1 MLPPSLG
8 RYYGVVSGA
17 SLPPPREAAGLLARG
32 RRLLRRHL
40 RRAARALRPPRVR
53 FVYDPAY
60 DRHLWGVPLDPLR
73 ADRILAFLVEEGLVT
88 HEEISTP
95 RPAAMKNLLLA
106 HTPEYVESLQRAA
119 TLTAILGTPVSD
131 DERERVLDL
140 QRLMVGGT
148 IQATRIALA
157 SGQVAIN
164 LGGGFHHA
172 ASDRGMGFCVFND
185 VSVAIRRLRSRGWNG
200 RVLVVDLDLH
210 DGNGTRV
217 AFADDTTVHTFSIH
231 NDHWG
236 DTTALE
242 STSIALG
249 SGVSD
254 EVYLGTLLKS
264 LPPVVERFA
273 PSLIVY
279 IAGCDVAASD
289 ALGNWRITADGV
301 LARDRLVAELAFV
314 RHLPLVVL
322 LGGGYGDEAW
332 RYSARFFA
340 WLLARR
346 PIEPPNNEELTLL
359 RFRQIKAR
367 LDPLALTAATSDTD
381 WGLSEEDLVGI
392 LPGVP
397 RQTRFLNYYSKVGV
411 ELMLERFGILNLLRA
426 KGFLNPVLQLEVDHP
441 LGQTLRV
448 VNGGSGGELLIEV
461 RLNRSTRL
469 IPGMEVLVIEWL
481 LLQNPRADFTA
492 HRPPLPGQQHPGLG
506 ILTEVFGWLVV
517 MCESLQLDGI
527 FVHPS
532 HFHIA
537 ALSRRHL
544 RFLNPADEALF
555 RTLSLALAGMSLSA
569 GSRAVEA
576 GEVWDVDGE
585 TQVSWGVHPMVL
597 PVSQRLRQRVE
608 GEEYERQVE
617 AAYRR
622 LQYRPRRSPNA
633 VH

>member
-1 MLPPSLG
+1 M
-8 RYYGVVSGA
+8 
-17 SLPPPREAAGLLARG
+17 
-32 RRLLRRHL
+32 
-40 RRAARALRPPRVR
+40 
-53 FVYDPAY
+53 Y

-73 ADRILAFLVEEGLVT
+73 ADRILAFLAEERLVT
-88 HEEISTP
+88 QEEISTP

-106 HTPEYVESLQRAA
+106 HSPEYVETLQRAT
-119 TLTAILGTPVSD
+119 TLTSILGTPVG
-131 DERERVLDL
+131 DEDRERILDL

-157 SGQVAIN
+157 SRHVGVN

-172 ASDRGMGFCVFND
+172 AADRGMGFCVFND
-185 VSVAIRRLRSRGWNG
+185 IVVAVRRLRQRGFSG

-210 DGNGTRV
+210 DGNGTRA
-217 AFADDTTVHTFSIH
+217 AFADDATVHTFSIH

-236 DTTALE
+236 ETAALE

-249 SGVSD
+249 GGVSD
-254 EVYLGTLLKS
+254 EAYLGTLLKT
-264 LPPVVERFA
+264 LPPLVERFD
-273 PSLIVY
+273 PTLILYV
-279 IAGCDVAASD
+279 AGCDVAAND
-289 ALGNWRITADGV
+289 ALGNWRITADGIV
-301 LARDRLVAELAFV
+301 ARDRLVAEQAFGRRV
-314 RHLPLVVL
+314 PLVVM

-332 RYSARFFA
+332 RHSARFFA

-346 PIEPPNNEELTLL
+346 AVEPPDNEELTLL

-367 LDPLALTAATSDTD
+367 LDPLALTSTASDSD
-381 WGLSEEDLVGI
+381 WGLTEEDLVGI

-411 ELMLERFGILNLLRA
+411 ELMLERFGIFNLLGA
-426 KGFLNPVLQLEVDHP
+426 KGFRTPTLQLDLDHP

-448 VNGGSGGELLIEV
+448 WNGGTGAELLIEV
-461 RLNRSTRL
+461 RLNRSTRAVPDMEAL
-469 IPGMEVLVIEWL
+469 IIEWL
-481 LLQNPRADFTA
+481 LLQNPRIPFAA

-517 MCESLQLDGI
+517 MCESLKLDGI

-544 RFLNPADEALF
+544 RFLDPAHEALF
-555 RTLSLALAGMSLSA
+555 RALAVTLA
-569 GSRAVEA
+569 GLPLGAASRALDTR
-576 GEVWDVDGE
+576 EVWDRDSGE
-585 TQVSWGVHPMVL
+585 PVSWGVHPMVL
-597 PVSQRLRQRVE
+597 AVSERLRERVE
-608 GEEYERQVE
+608 GRVYEAG
-617 AAYRR
+617 AAAAHRR
-622 LQYRPRRSPNA
+622 LEYRPGGGSGA

>member
-1 MLPPSLG
+1 MLQS
-8 RYYGVVSGA
+8 GV
-17 SLPPPREAAGLLARG
+17 RLAR
-32 RRLLRRHL
+32 RQW
-40 RRAARALRPPRVR
+40 RRAIFALRPPRVR
-53 FVYDPAY
+53 FVYDPLY

-73 ADRILAFLVEEGLVT
+73 ADRILAFLAEEGLVSQ
-88 HEEISTP
+88 EEISTP

-106 HTPEYVESLQRAA
+106 HTPEYVETLQRAS
-119 TLTAILGTPVSD
+119 TLTAILGTPVGEE
-131 DERERVLDL
+131 EREPILDL

-157 SGQVAIN
+157 SGHVGVN

-172 ASDRGMGFCVFND
+172 TADRGMGFCVFND
-185 VSVAIRRLRSRGWNG
+185 IVVAVRRLRRRGFAG

-210 DGNGTRV
+210 DGNGTRA
-217 AFADDTTVHTFSIH
+217 AFADDPTVHTFSIH

-236 DTTALE
+236 ATGAVE

-249 SGVSD
+249 DGVSD
-254 EVYLGTLLKS
+254 EVYLGTLLKT
-264 LPPVVERFA
+264 LPPLVERFEPA
-273 PSLIVY
+273 LIIY

-289 ALGNWRITADGV
+289 ALGNWSITADGT
-301 LARDRLVAELAFV
+301 LARDRLVAELAFGRRV
-314 RHLPLVVL
+314 PLVVL

-346 PIEPPNNEELTLL
+346 VIEPPDNEELTLL

-367 LDPLALTAATSDTD
+367 LDPLSLTSTPSSGD
-381 WGLSEEDLVGI
+381 WGLTEEDLVGI

-411 ELMLERFGILNLLRA
+411 ELMLERFGIFHLLRA
-426 KGFLNPVLQLEVDHP
+426 KGFRSPTLQLDLDHP

-448 VNGGSGGELLIEV
+448 YNGGPGGELLMETRV
-461 RLNRSTRL
+461 NRSVRAV
-469 IPGMEVLVIEWL
+469 PDMEVLVVEWL
-481 LLQNPRADFTA
+481 LLQNPRASFPA

-537 ALSRRHL
+537 AVSRKHL
-544 RFLNPADEALF
+544 RFLHPEHEALF
-555 RTLSLALAGMSLSA
+555 RALAAVLA
-569 GSRAVEA
+569 GLPLATASRALEA
-576 GEVWDVDGE
+576 GEVRDLDNDQPVF
-585 TQVSWGVHPMVL
+585 WGVHPMVL

-608 GEEYERQVE
+608 GEAYEAQV
-617 AAYRR
+617 AAAMRR
-622 LQYRPRRSPNA
+622 LEYRPGSRSGA
-633 VH
+633 LY

>member
-1 MLPPSLG
+1 MGETPSRLP
-8 RYYGVVSGA
+8 
-17 SLPPPREAAGLLARG
+17 ARG
-32 RRLLRRHL
+32 ESRNGVLQRGVRLVRRQV
-40 RRAARALRPPRVR
+40 RRAVFALRPPRVR

-73 ADRILAFLVEEGLVT
+73 ADRILAFLAEEGLVT
-88 HEEISTP
+88 QEEISTP

-106 HTPEYVESLQRAA
+106 HTPEYVETLQRAA
-119 TLTAILGTPVSD
+119 TLTSILGTPVG
-131 DERERVLDL
+131 DEDRESILDL

-157 SGQVAIN
+157 SRHVGVN

-172 ASDRGMGFCVFND
+172 TADRGMGFCVFND
-185 VSVAIRRLRSRGWNG
+185 VVVAVRRLRQRGFAG

-210 DGNGTRV
+210 DGNGTRA
-217 AFADDTTVHTFSIH
+217 AFADDATVHTYSIH

-236 DTTALE
+236 ESTAVE

-249 SGVSD
+249 SGVGD
-254 EVYLGTLLKS
+254 EAYLGTLLKT
-264 LPPVVERFA
+264 LPPLVERFA
-273 PSLIVY
+273 PALIIY
-279 IAGCDVAASD
+279 IAGCDVAAGD
-289 ALGNWRITADGV
+289 ALGNWRVTPDGIV
-301 LARDRLVAELAFV
+301 ARDRLVATQAFERRVPLA
-314 RHLPLVVL
+314 VL

-332 RYSARFFA
+332 RHSARFFA

-346 PIEPPNNEELTLL
+346 VIEPPDNEELTLL
-359 RFRQIKAR
+359 RFRQIKAG
-367 LDPLALTAATSDTD
+367 LDPLALTSTASDSD
-381 WGLSEEDLVGI
+381 WGLTEEDLVGI

-411 ELMLERFGILNLLRA
+411 ELMLERFGIFNQLGAR
-426 KGFLNPVLQLEVDHP
+426 GFRTPALQLELDHP

-448 VNGGSGGELLIEV
+448 WNGGSGAELLIEV
-461 RLNRSTRL
+461 RLNRSTRAV
-469 IPGMEVLVIEWL
+469 PEMEVLIIEWL
-481 LLQNPRADFTA
+481 LLQNPRAPFAA

-517 MCESLQLDGI
+517 MCESLRLDGI

-544 RFLNPADEALF
+544 RFLDPGHESLF
-555 RTLSLALAGMSLSA
+555 RALTATLAGMHLGVA
-569 GSRAVEA
+569 SRALESQEVVDRDT
-576 GEVWDVDGE
+576 GEPVR
-585 TQVSWGVHPMVL
+585 WGAHPMVL
-597 PVSQRLRQRVE
+597 AVSERLRQRVE
-608 GEEYERQVE
+608 GDAYEAGV
-617 AAYRR
+617 AAAHRR
-622 LQYRPRRSPNA
+622 LEYRPGGGPGA